1 MYFVLN
7 KILHLFKIKSLI
19 KKIILILNA
28 PHMKG
33 TQAKR
38 IDRKRCSHFYKDII

>member
-1 MYFVLN
+1 MYLVLN
-7 KILHLFKIKSLI
+7 KILHLFKIKLLI

-33 TQAKR
+33 TQQKN
-38 IDRKRCSHFYKDII
+38 IDRKRCSPFYKDIL